1 MGWIFPT
8 LFLQYG
14 CMKKL
19 LFTLFITSMLACTE
33 NTSNVN
39 ISITQYDTITV
50 DTLTYLDSTGIKQIQ
65 VLDSLYLKR

>member
-1 MGWIFPT
+1 
-8 LFLQYG
+8 
-14 CMKKL
+14 
-19 LFTLFITSMLACTE
+19 MLACTE